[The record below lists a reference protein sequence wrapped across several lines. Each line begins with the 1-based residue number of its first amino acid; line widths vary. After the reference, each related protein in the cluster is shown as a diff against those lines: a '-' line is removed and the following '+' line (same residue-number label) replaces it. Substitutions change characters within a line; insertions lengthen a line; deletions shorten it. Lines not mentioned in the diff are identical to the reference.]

1 MTEPR
6 QKQFLAMGKEGC
18 LFFSL
23 IECAEAKTG
32 GYIDSYLAYLKF
44 LRTLLPSGLSYI
56 EENCYVNDIGAVFSS
71 LTGEKW
77 TCTKEDVSHMKRP
90 DELEI
95 TRLEKKTSPTVT
107 ATHFVVTDGNG
118 KMMYDPL
125 AASLDGW
132 VPAKKY
138 ILRRMA

>member
-1 MTEPR
+1 MNEPR

-18 LFFSL
+18 LLFCL
-23 IECAEAKTG
+23 IECAEVKTG
-32 GYIDSYLAYLKF
+32 GYVDAYLAYLKF
-44 LRTLLPSGLSYI
+44 LRTVLPSDLSYI
-56 EENCYVNDIGAVFSS
+56 EENCYVNDIGMVFSS

-77 TCTKEDVSHMKRP
+77 ACTKETVSYVTKP
-90 DELEI
+90 NEFEI

-107 ATHFVVTDGNG
+107 ATHFIVTG
-118 KMMYDPL
+118 KEMYDPL